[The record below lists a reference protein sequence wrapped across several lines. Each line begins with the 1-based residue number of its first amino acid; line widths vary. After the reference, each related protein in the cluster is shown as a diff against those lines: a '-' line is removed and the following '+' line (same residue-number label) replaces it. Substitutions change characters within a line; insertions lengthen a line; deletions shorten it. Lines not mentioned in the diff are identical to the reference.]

1 MLVAAISDIHA
12 NLPAFEAVLADIDST
27 GVEEIWFLG
36 DVVGYG
42 AQPSECLR
50 LVDER
55 CSISL
60 LGNHDLAA
68 LDEIDIST
76 FSPGA
81 ARSALWTREN
91 LSGEDLALL
100 RKIGQ
105 ASGSREGFGLYHA
118 SPRDPVWE
126 YVVDSEQ
133 AADNLDFQP
142 ERTALIGH
150 SHIAL
155 YFNRTAGSPGTSSVL
170 GADGSSIDL
179 SEGEWLVNPGSVGQP
194 RDGDPR
200 AAWLEL
206 DTTALKATFHRVGYP
221 IDVAADSIR
230 EAGLPDHLAD
240 RLYQGH

>member
-12 NLPAFEAVLADIDST
+12 NLPALETVLADIDST

-36 DVVGYG
+36 DAVGYG

-50 LVDER
+50 LVDSR

-68 LDEIDIST
+68 LGEIDIST

-91 LSGEDLALL
+91 LTEEDLALL

-105 ASGSREGFGLYHA
+105 ASGSKEGYGLYHA

-126 YVVDSEQ
+126 YVVEADL
-133 AADNLDFQP
+133 AAENMDAQT
-142 ERTALIGH
+142 ERIALIGH

-155 YFNRTAGSPGTSSVL
+155 YFNRADQSSETSSVL
-170 GADGSSIDL
+170 GSDGSSIDL
-179 SEGEWLVNPGSVGQP
+179 AEGEWLVNPGSVGQP

-206 DTTALKATFHRVGYP
+206 DTTTQQATFHRVEYP
-221 IDVAADSIR
+221 IDAAAESIR
-230 EAGLPDHLAD
+230 DAGLPGHLAD

>member
-12 NLPAFEAVLADIDST
+12 NLPALEAVLGDIDST
-27 GVEEIWFLG
+27 GVDEIWFLG

-42 AQPSECLR
+42 AQPSECLG
-50 LVDER
+50 LVDSR

-68 LDEIDIST
+68 LGDIDIAT

-81 ARSALWTREN
+81 AHSALWTRER
-91 LSGEDLALL
+91 LAEDDLALL
-100 RKIGQ
+100 REIGD

-126 YVVDSEQ
+126 YVVEPEL
-133 AADNLDFQP
+133 AAENLDAQA
-142 ERTALIGH
+142 ERIALIGH

-155 YFNRTAGSPGTSSVL
+155 CFSRAGESAEINSIRGSAGSSV
-170 GADGSSIDL
+170 DL
-179 SEGEWLVNPGSVGQP
+179 KEGEWLVNPGSVGQP

-206 DTTALKATFHRVGYP
+206 DTTAKHATFHRIEYP
-221 IDVAADSIR
+221 IDAAAESIR
-230 EAGLPDHLAD
+230 EAGLPGHLAD

>member
-12 NLPAFEAVLADIDST
+12 NLPAFEAVLADIDSA

-50 LVDER
+50 LMDER

-68 LDEIDIST
+68 LGEIDIST

-91 LSGEDLALL
+91 LPGEDLALL
-100 RKIGQ
+100 REIGQ

-133 AADNLDFQP
+133 AAENLDFQP

-155 YFNRTAGSPGTSSVL
+155 YFNRTAESSGTSSVL
-170 GADGSSIDL
+170 GSDGSSIDL

-206 DTTALKATFHRVGYP
+206 DTTELKATFHRVDYP

>member
-12 NLPAFEAVLADIDST
+12 NLPALESVLADIDST

-36 DVVGYG
+36 DAVGYG
-42 AQPSECLR
+42 AQPSECLK
-50 LVDER
+50 LIDSR
-55 CSISL
+55 CSVSL

-68 LDEIDIST
+68 LGEIDIST

-81 ARSALWTREN
+81 ARSALWTREK
-91 LSGEDLALL
+91 LTPEDSDLL
-100 RKIGQ
+100 REIGQ

-126 YVVDSEQ
+126 YVVDADL
-133 AADNLDFQP
+133 AADNLDAQT
-142 ERTALIGH
+142 ERIALIGH

-155 YFNRTAGSPGTSSVL
+155 YFNRADQTSETSSVL
-170 GADGSSIDL
+170 GSEGSSIDL
-179 SEGEWLVNPGSVGQP
+179 AEGEWLVNPGSVGQP

-206 DTTALKATFHRVGYP
+206 DTTAPKATFHRVDYP
-221 IDVAADSIR
+221 IETAAESIR
-230 EAGLPDHLAD
+230 EAGLPGHLAD

>member
-12 NLPAFEAVLADIDST
+12 NLPALETVLADIDST
-27 GVEEIWFLG
+27 GVDEIWFLG
-36 DVVGYG
+36 DAVGYG
-42 AQPSECLR
+42 AQPSECLQ
-50 LVDER
+50 LVDSR

-68 LDEIDIST
+68 LGEIDIST

-91 LSGEDLALL
+91 LTGEDLDRL
-100 RKIGQ
+100 RQIGE
-105 ASGSREGFGLYHA
+105 ASGSKEGFGLYHA

-126 YVVDSEQ
+126 YVVDAEL
-133 AADNLDFQP
+133 AADNMDAQP
-142 ERTALIGH
+142 ERISLIGH

-155 YFNRTAGSPGTSSVL
+155 YFNRADPTAETSSVL
-170 GADGSSIDL
+170 GADGSSVDL
-179 SEGEWLVNPGSVGQP
+179 SEGEWLLNPGSVGQP

-206 DTTALKATFHRVGYP
+206 DTTALKATFHRIDYP
-221 IDVAADSIR
+221 IDAAADSIR
-230 EAGLPDHLAD
+230 EAGLPGHLAD

>member
-1 MLVAAISDIHA
+1 MLAAAISDIHA

-27 GVEEIWFLG
+27 GVDEVWFLG

-50 LVDER
+50 LMNER
-55 CSISL
+55 CSVSL

-68 LDEIDIST
+68 LGEIDIST

-81 ARSALWTREN
+81 ARSAIWTREK
-91 LSGEDLALL
+91 LPDDDLALL
-100 RKIGQ
+100 REIGQ

-133 AADNLDFQP
+133 AAENLDYQP

-155 YFNRTAGSPGTSSVL
+155 YFNRIGETSETSSVL
-170 GADGSSIDL
+170 GAAGSTIDL

-206 DTTALKATFHRVGYP
+206 DTTALKATFHRVEYP
-221 IDVAADSIR
+221 IDQAADSIR
-230 EAGLPDHLAD
+230 EAGLPEHLAD

>member
-12 NLPAFEAVLADIDST
+12 NLPALESVLADIDST

-36 DVVGYG
+36 DAVGYG

-50 LVDER
+50 LIDSR
-55 CSISL
+55 CSVSL

-81 ARSALWTREN
+81 ARSALWTREK
-91 LSGEDLALL
+91 LTREDLDLL
-100 RKIGQ
+100 REIGQ

-126 YVVDSEQ
+126 YVVDSEL
-133 AADNLDFQP
+133 AAENLDAQA
-142 ERTALIGH
+142 ERIALIGH

-155 YFNRTAGSPGTSSVL
+155 YFNRADQASQTSSVL
-170 GADGSSIDL
+170 GSEGSTIDL
-179 SEGEWLVNPGSVGQP
+179 AEGEWLVNPGSVGQP

-206 DTTALKATFHRVGYP
+206 DTEAPQATFHRVDYP
-221 IDVAADSIR
+221 IDTAAESIR
-230 EAGLPDHLAD
+230 EAGLPGHLAA

>member
-1 MLVAAISDIHA
+1 MLAAVISDIHA
-12 NLPAFEAVLADIDST
+12 NLPALEKVLDDIDST
-27 GVEEIWFLG
+27 GVDEIWFLG
-36 DVVGYG
+36 DAVGYG
-42 AQPSECLR
+42 AQPSKCLQ
-50 LVDER
+50 LVDSR

-68 LDEIDIST
+68 VGQIDIST

-81 ARSALWTREN
+81 ARSALWTMEN
-91 LSGEDLALL
+91 LSPEDLDIL
-100 RKIGQ
+100 REFGE

-126 YVVDSEQ
+126 YVVEADL
-133 AADNLDFQP
+133 AAENMDAQT
-142 ERTALIGH
+142 ERIALIGH

-155 YFNRTAGSPGTSSVL
+155 YFNRTDESVEPSSVL
-170 GADGSSIDL
+170 GTDGSTIDL
-179 SEGEWLVNPGSVGQP
+179 AEGEWLLNPGSVGQP

-206 DTTALKATFHRVGYP
+206 DTTAGCATFHRVEYP
-221 IDVAADSIR
+221 IDMAADSIR
-230 EAGLPDHLAD
+230 EAGLPSHLAD